1 MIKEAYCSDNVC
13 KLLKEKGFN
22 ESCYTYY
29 DDIDNSIN
37 RFDKGLH
44 FNNTSYPWGVPY
56 DVSKAKK
63 YVVAPT
69 HQMAMAW
76 LREVH
81 NIHISVY
88 VFNRELPITDVPT
101 SYTCDIAT
109 KKLSSQQ
116 GHLRGVWQ
124 SYEQAVEAALKYCLE
139 NLI

>member
-1 MIKEAYCSDNVC
+1 MIKEVYCSFEVS
-13 KLLKEKGFN
+13 KFLKEKGFPMN
-22 ESCYTYY
+22 EHLRIY
-29 DDIDNSIN
+29 INKDNLCLTDVGMMSYLSKEDYI
-37 RFDKGLH
+37 H
-44 FNNTSYPWGVPY
+44 FEDFFIPTI
-56 DVSKAKK
+56 
-63 YVVAPT
+63 T
-69 HQMAMAW
+69 HQMAMKW
-76 LREVH
+76 LREVY

-124 SYEQAVEAALKYCLE
+124 SYEQAVEAALKYSLA

>member
-1 MIKEAYCSDNVC
+1 MIKEAYCSYEVAR
-13 KLLKEKGFN
+13 LLKEKGFPIS
-22 ESCYTYY
+22 EYSGIYTNK
-29 DDIDNSIN
+29 DNLCLTDVGMMFYLSKEDYI
-37 RFDKGLH
+37 H
-44 FNNTSYPWGVPY
+44 FEDFFIPTI
-56 DVSKAKK
+56 
-63 YVVAPT
+63 T
-69 HQMAMAW
+69 HQTAMAW

-88 VFNRELPITDVPT
+88 VFNRELPITDVPV

-124 SYEQAVEAALKYCLE
+124 SYEQTVEAALKYSLE

>member
-1 MIKEAYCSDNVC
+1 MIKEAYVSFELA
-13 KLLKEKGFN
+13 KLLEEKGFPIS
-22 ESCYTYY
+22 EYSGIYTNK
-29 DDIDNSIN
+29 DNLCLTDVGMMSHLSKEDYI
-37 RFDKGLH
+37 H
-44 FNNTSYPWGVPY
+44 FEDFFIPTI
-56 DVSKAKK
+56 
-63 YVVAPT
+63 T

-88 VFNRELPITDVPT
+88 VFNRELPITDVPV

-116 GHLRGVWQ
+116 GHLRGIWQ
-124 SYEQAVEAALKYCLE
+124 SYEQAVEAAIKYCLE